1 MNNLKLKNKIFLIL
15 LLPLLS
21 ILLLSGAIF
30 LNKKEEKNKIIV
42 TKEYLYFSNI
52 IADYIF
58 ELQKE
63 REFANAYLNSYG
75 KEYKN
80 ELENQINLTNEK
92 YSLIKKEKISNLEE
106 LKKVRE
112 NILNLNIDLK
122 DSNLIYSATINTLLV
137 LFDEL
142 ILKSGENTSK
152 LVQSYISLINLRE
165 LAFEEKQ
172 LINNLLSVGKVEIE
186 DYYKI
191 GSLISS
197 SQTYLNIFQKNS
209 KEKILIEFENYKK
222 SEEFI
227 KIKEYRDILL
237 YKNKK
242 DNLLIDIKEL
252 LGYGGLVHDFK
263 DLMITLDEKYFSNIQ
278 QKHTNILRL
287 IKKYNRLETTT
298 KEEKRVLKNMQ
309 RVFDSYLLA
318 SDEIIKMK
326 NDNRDLSYIKNMI
339 TLDDKVAFDSLEILK
354 KNIYG
359 TSIKQWGDI
368 SSKRIDEIKRL
379 ENMTSEE
386 LNAII
391 DTQIS
396 SIVNTLIMITIFI
409 MILLLLSIF
418 SVFFIANSISKS
430 MRNFHDY
437 LDEFFK
443 YSMREKESIKIREFK
458 GKDEF
463 AIMGRQMNEEIEKI
477 AQIIQKDR
485 DVVSEISDIVE
496 KVSFGFFVYTI
507 HCKGA
512 TKEVESLRKII
523 NKMLDRTKLKI
534 ENINLLLKNYISND
548 YTFELNEIQKK
559 GMYGDF
565 GILYNSTSL
574 LSQTTSLLI
583 ATITNAGKD
592 LTNNTSILTKTAQS
606 LSTSAYQQASSLE
619 QTSASLE
626 HITNNLKLNS
636 SNIIKMSQI
645 ADVLNSSSVKGST
658 LASQTADSMIQINEK
673 VSAISEAI
681 TVIDKIAFQTN
692 ILSLNAAVEAATA
705 GEAGKGFAVVAQE
718 VRNLA
723 FRSAQ
728 AAQDIKKLVHEAN
741 IKAFEGKEIAN
752 NMIVGYEDLNKKI
765 VETKDIIDE
774 VTKFSKEQEES
785 IIQINQTVNALDY
798 STQKNAQTANE
809 IDNLSKEVE
818 ELSNKLL
825 QITSQ
830 AKIKP
835 KNYEMV
841 RDIDFLNA
849 TTKYKND
856 HINFKKSN
864 FQILNSFDSCEVVNC
879 KSCNLGKWILLCEED
894 KKDFINSKQW
904 SELKKS
910 HELIHQE
917 VQKYIDLN
925 HKKGDNEML
934 KSIAMNIEK
943 YTFDVFEHID
953 EVVLINSNKKA

>member
-15 LLPLLS
+15 LLPLFS

-30 LNKKEEKNKIIV
+30 LNKKEEKNKILT
-42 TKEYLYFSNI
+42 TKEYLYFSN
-52 IADYIF
+52 ALGQYIF

-63 REFANAYLNSYG
+63 REFANAFINSYG
-75 KEYKN
+75 KEYKS
-80 ELENQINLTNEK
+80 ELENQINLSNSK
-92 YSLIKKEKISNLEE
+92 YSLIKKENLFNTSE
-106 LKKVRE
+106 LKKIRE
-112 NILNLNIDLK
+112 NILSLNVDLNE
-122 DSNLIYSATINTLLV
+122 SNLIYSSTINSLIV

-142 ILKSGENTSK
+142 ILKSGENSSK

-165 LAFEEKQ
+165 VAFEEKQ
-172 LINNLLSVGKVEIE
+172 LINNLLSVGKIEIE

-209 KEKILIEFENYKK
+209 KENIILEFETYKK
-222 SEEFI
+222 SEDFL

-287 IKKYNRLETTT
+287 IKKYNRLETIT
-298 KEEKRVLKNMQ
+298 KEEKKLLKNIQ

-318 SDEIIKMK
+318 SDEIIRMK
-326 NDNRDLSYIKNMI
+326 NENRDLSYIKNMI
-339 TLDDKVAFDSLEILK
+339 SLDDKVAFDSLETLK
-354 KNIYG
+354 KNIFG
-359 TSIKQWGDI
+359 TSITKWKDI
-368 SSKRIDEIKRL
+368 SSKRIDEIKEL
-379 ENMTSEE
+379 EDMTIKE
-386 LNAII
+386 LNLII

-396 SIVNTLIMITIFI
+396 SISNTQIIIAMFI
-409 MILLLLSIF
+409 IILVLLSIF
-418 SVFFIANSISKS
+418 SVIFIANSISKS

-443 YSMREKESIKIREFK
+443 YSMREKENIEIKEFK

-463 AIMGRQMNEEIEKI
+463 AIMGRQMNEEIKKI
-477 AQIIQKDR
+477 AIIIQKDR
-485 DVVSEISDIVE
+485 DVVSEISDVVE

-507 HCKGA
+507 HSQGA

-548 YTFELNEIQKK
+548 YTFELSDIQKK

-592 LTNNTSILTKTAQS
+592 LTNNTSILTKTAQN

-626 HITNNLKLNS
+626 HITNNLRLNS
-636 SNIIKMSQI
+636 TNIIKMSQI
-645 ADVLNSSSVKGST
+645 ADMLNNSSIKGST
-658 LASQTADSMIQINEK
+658 LANQTADSMIQINEK
-673 VSAISEAI
+673 VSAINEAI

-728 AAQDIKKLVHEAN
+728 AAQDIKKLVQEAN
-741 IKAFEGKEIAN
+741 FKAFEGKEIAN
-752 NMIVGYEDLNKKI
+752 NMIIGYEDLNKKI
-765 VETKDIIDE
+765 IETKDIIDE

-785 IIQINQTVNALDY
+785 IIQINETVNALDY

-809 IDNLSKEVE
+809 IDTLSKEVE

-841 RDIDFLNA
+841 NDIDFLDDS
-849 TTKYKND
+849 TRYKND

-864 FQILNSFDSCEVVNC
+864 FQILNSFNSCEVVNC
-879 KSCNLGKWILLCEED
+879 KSCNLGKWILSCEEN
-894 KKDFINSKQW
+894 KRDFVDSKQW
-904 SELKKS
+904 IELKNS

-934 KSIAMNIEK
+934 KNIAMNIEK

-953 EVVLINSNKKA
+953 EVVLLNSNKKA